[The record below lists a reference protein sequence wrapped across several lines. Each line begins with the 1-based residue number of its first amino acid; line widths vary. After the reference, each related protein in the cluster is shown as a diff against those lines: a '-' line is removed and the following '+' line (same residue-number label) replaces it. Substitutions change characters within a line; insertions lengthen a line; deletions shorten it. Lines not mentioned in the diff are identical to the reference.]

1 MKCLSSW
8 LLACFVALVSHIE
21 LSHLPMSHVRCHA
34 ADRPNIVVVLA
45 DDLGYSDLGCYG
57 GEISTPHID
66 ALAKGGVRFSQM
78 YNSARCCPTRAA
90 LMTGLYPTQAGIG
103 DFTSTKPA
111 ANKGPG
117 YLGRLREDCATM
129 AEMLK
134 PASYRSFY
142 VGKWHMHSQTGP
154 IDRGFDEFYGYTNDH
169 SHDQYDRDYYERL
182 PANHSAELKYATD
195 QYYATDAFNDYAIEF
210 IRQGQ
215 KSGSPWLVFLA
226 HSSPHFPVQAPADR
240 VDKYE
245 QLYLKG
251 WDKLREER
259 FARMK
264 TIGLVTGSAWKLSPR
279 SIVPVDTPEIANGFP
294 GEENPA
300 WDSLPEDRRRDL
312 ARRMAVYAAMVE
324 AVDQGVGRIVEHLR
338 STEDLENTLILF
350 TSDNGACYE
359 WGPFG
364 FDGTSRKGETTLFTN
379 DRLREIGG
387 PGTHH
392 SYGSA
397 WANLCNTPLRLY
409 KHFTHEGGI
418 NSPFVAHWPKGFG
431 PRADFVHDPVH
442 VMDVVPTVLAAA
454 NASPL
459 SKRGDVPVQP
469 IEGTNLLPAIRG
481 EKILERGIGFDH
493 QGAHAWRKGDWKIVW
508 SKRMPTEIR
517 WELYNIAEDRCEMND
532 LASRYP
538 DRVQEMTK
546 EWTAWAR
553 RVGVIWEPK
562 KNGTKES
569 PR

>member
-1 MKCLSSW
+1 
-8 LLACFVALVSHIE
+8 
-21 LSHLPMSHVRCHA
+21 
-34 ADRPNIVVVLA
+34 
-45 DDLGYSDLGCYG
+45 
-57 GEISTPHID
+57 
-66 ALAKGGVRFSQM
+66 
-78 YNSARCCPTRAA
+78 
-90 LMTGLYPTQAGIG
+90 MTGLYPTQAGIG

-364 FDGTSRKGETTLFTN
+364 FDGTSRKGETTLFTG

-418 NSPFVAHWPKGFG
+418 NSPFIAHWPKGFG
-431 PRADFVHDPVH
+431 PQADFVHDPVH
-442 VMDVVPTVLAAA
+442 VMDIVPTVLAAT
-454 NASPL
+454 NTSPL

-493 QGAHAWRKGDWKIVW
+493 QGAHAWRKGDWKIIW

-532 LASRYP
+532 LASWYP